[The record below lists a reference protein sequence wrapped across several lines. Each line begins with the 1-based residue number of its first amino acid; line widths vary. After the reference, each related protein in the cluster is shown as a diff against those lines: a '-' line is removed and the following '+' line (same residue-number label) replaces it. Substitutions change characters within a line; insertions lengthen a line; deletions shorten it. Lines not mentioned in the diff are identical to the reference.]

1 MKKAQIKRT
10 VRDAL
15 DMVADRVIT
24 HKDGTFTARHTYFY
38 RHGQTADK
46 FADEVAAAIADAN
59 FRFTQI
65 DLEDHWAQWPKDSY
79 FQVRFRVASRE
90 SENLRFVSH
99 ADNLRSIDE
108 LKS

>member
-1 MKKAQIKRT
+1 MTKAQIKRS

-15 DMVADRVIT
+15 ETLAGRVIT
-24 HKDGTFTARHTYFY
+24 HKDGTFSARRTYFY

-46 FADEVAAAIADAN
+46 FADEVSVAIFDAG
-59 FRFTQI
+59 FKFTQV

-90 SENLRFVSH
+90 LN
-99 ADNLRSIDE
+99 
-108 LKS
+108 